1 MNHIIQI
8 SDCHI
13 KNDDDLKK
21 LERILAKIA
30 QLEECDA
37 LLLTGDICC
46 NPSVGLYRAFAQTI
60 NKTTHISTICA
71 IPGNH
76 DDVDMM
82 AKAFTDTSILI
93 PTELELTESQLLFV
107 DSSYKPHSAKMALGS
122 GRVCKQD
129 LERVKNVSHERA
141 TILVIHHPIFEV
153 GNSWFRTIGLEN
165 RHELEEIVQDN
176 HTISTVICGHGH
188 AFITHEATNT
198 TQIMAPSTA
207 YGFDHQVTG
216 YQTTEQVGFLSLQ
229 VTPDKVTATPIYLE

>member
-13 KNDDDLKK
+13 KNDADLKK

-37 LLLTGDICC
+37 LLVTGDICC
-46 NPSVGLYRAFAQTI
+46 NPSVDLYRAFAQTI
-60 NKTTHISTICA
+60 IKATHISTICA

-82 AKAFTDTSILI
+82 AQAFTNTPILI
-93 PTELELTESQLLFV
+93 PKEVELAECQLLFV
-107 DSSYKPHSAKMALGS
+107 DSSYKPHSAEMALGS
-122 GRVCKQD
+122 GRVHKQD
-129 LERVKNVSHERA
+129 LERVKNASHKKP
-141 TILVIHHPIFEV
+141 TVLVIHHPIFEV
-153 GNSWFRTIGLEN
+153 GNTWFRTIGLEN
-165 RHELEEIVQDN
+165 RCDLEDIVQSN

-188 AFITHEATNT
+188 AFITHQATNT

-207 YGFDHQVTG
+207 YGFDHQVAG

-229 VTPDKVTATPIYLE
+229 VTPDKVTATPIYL